1 MKAKQIKSG
10 FLRQSILCRL
20 FCLGLILLCPTF
32 SFCLFPANLSRLGA
46 VVRTDTLPNVFSG
59 NHSDLNRLRLKLDAA
74 RLFNENQLPETKEVW
89 KTYRE
94 KLISEIIRRTG
105 MVINHELPLNL
116 KETAKIQ
123 LNGYS
128 IRNVFFQTRPG
139 VYVTANLYIP
149 DGEGKFPGVL
159 VMMGHSLFGRLEDR
173 YQSVGHTLALNG
185 YVALCL
191 DPWGAGERTTL
202 HGVFEDHGDE
212 NNLGSSLMNIGEPL
226 IGIEISDNIRG
237 VDLLCTLPSVDPKN
251 IGATGSSGGGNQT
264 IWLTAL
270 DNRVKAAVPVVS
282 AGTFESYIMG
292 TPCICEVLPGGLN
305 LTEEAEILSLV
316 APRAIKMCNHQKDNN
331 QAFQPSEM
339 IRSFKNAKPIF
350 EMYGTGNKISFQI
363 FDLTHGYFP
372 EDRQAMLG
380 WFDLHLKNKGD
391 GTFKKEIPFEI
402 LPKERLMVFPQ
413 GERDAQ
419 VIGTERYCKL
429 KGEELRLDFLGS
441 KVFDV
446 EKKRHELKGILGI
459 VNKPSI
465 SSVQEFSTRKGW
477 SRIALET
484 SDNKLIPVLLRL
496 PSGKAGEFTLVCNQE
511 GKQKISA
518 SLLDSL
524 ISTGQGIAIV
534 DLSGTGEAF
543 VNPNS
548 TDKNRNILI
557 LSRSLLWFGKTLI
570 GEWVNELEL
579 VSDFLQ
585 SKYHAVQIGVDANKE
600 VGVAALIFG
609 ALEERAISLSLRETP
624 VSYLFDNRENIDFF
638 SVAINIPGFLRWG
651 DISLAVALSGGTT
664 TFIDPVTMS
673 GRRITGGELEKCR
686 SEFKNIRKAS
696 KGQGNTL
703 FIEPGQNRQPD

>member
-1 MKAKQIKSG
+1 VKAKQVKSG
-10 FLRQSILCRL
+10 YQIQPILHRL
-20 FCLGLILLCPTF
+20 LWLWFTLLYPTC
-32 SFCLFPANLSRLGA
+32 SFCVFPPSFSHVGA
-46 VVRTDTLPNVFSG
+46 AERTDTLPNVFSD
-59 NHSDLNRLRLKLDAA
+59 NHSDLTSLRLKLDAA
-74 RLFNENQLPETKEVW
+74 RLFNENQLPKTKIEW
-89 KTYRE
+89 IIYRE

-105 MVINHELPLNL
+105 VVMNHKIPLNL

-128 IRNVFFQTRPG
+128 IRNIFFQTRPG

-149 DGEGKFPGVL
+149 DGKGKFPGVI

-191 DPWGAGERTTL
+191 DPWGAGERTTI

-226 IGIEISDNIRG
+226 MGIETSDNVRG
-237 VDLLCTLPSVDPKN
+237 VDLLCSFPYVDDQN

-264 IWLTAL
+264 MWLTAL

-305 LTEEAEILSLV
+305 LTEEAGILSLV
-316 APRAIKMCNHQKDNN
+316 APRAIKLCNHQKDNN

-339 IRSFKNAKPIF
+339 IRSFKNARPIF
-350 EMYGTGNKISFQI
+350 EMYGAGNKISYQV

-380 WFDLHLKNKGD
+380 WFDLHLKGIGN
-391 GTFKKEIPFEI
+391 GTPGKEIPFEL
-402 LPKERLMVFPQ
+402 LPKERLMVFPK
-413 GERDAQ
+413 GERDTQ
-419 VIGTERYCKL
+419 VVGTESYCKL
-429 KGEELRLDFLGS
+429 KGKELKDDFLGS
-441 KVFDV
+441 MVFDV
-446 EKKRHELKGILGI
+446 ERKRDGLREILGI
-459 VNKPSI
+459 GNKI
-465 SSVQEFSTRKGW
+465 SVKSFHEFSDLKGW

-496 PSGKAGEFTLVCNQE
+496 PSGKGLEFKIVCNPD
-511 GKQKISA
+511 GKQNIPGR
-518 SLLDSL
+518 LLDSL
-524 ISTGQGIAIV
+524 ISRGQGIAIV
-534 DLSGTGEAF
+534 DLSGTGE
-543 VNPNS
+543 VNLKPDS
-548 TDKNRNILI
+548 TEKKRNLLI

-570 GEWVNELEL
+570 GEWVNELDL

-585 SKYHAVQIGVDANKE
+585 SQYHAVKVGVDANKE
-600 VGVAALIFG
+600 AGIAALILV
-609 ALEERAISLSLRETP
+609 ALEKKPIDLNLRETP

-638 SVAINIPGFLRWG
+638 SVAVNIPGFLRWG
-651 DISLAVALSGGTT
+651 DISLAAAMSRGTIC
-664 TFIDPVTMS
+664 FIDPVTMS
-673 GRRITGGELEKCR
+673 GRKIAGAELEKWR
-686 SEFKNIRKAS
+686 LEFKNIRTVS
-696 KGQGNTL
+696 KGEGNAL
-703 FIEPGQNRQPD
+703 FVESGQNRLPE

>member
-20 FCLGLILLCPTF
+20 FCLGLILLCPTC

-305 LTEEAEILSLV
+305 LTEEAGILSLV

>member
-1 MKAKQIKSG
+1 
-10 FLRQSILCRL
+10 
-20 FCLGLILLCPTF
+20 
-32 SFCLFPANLSRLGA
+32 
-46 VVRTDTLPNVFSG
+46 
-59 NHSDLNRLRLKLDAA
+59 
-74 RLFNENQLPETKEVW
+74 
-89 KTYRE
+89 
-94 KLISEIIRRTG
+94 
-105 MVINHELPLNL
+105 
-116 KETAKIQ
+116 
-123 LNGYS
+123 
-128 IRNVFFQTRPG
+128 
-139 VYVTANLYIP
+139 
-149 DGEGKFPGVL
+149 
-159 VMMGHSLFGRLEDR
+159 
-173 YQSVGHTLALNG
+173 
-185 YVALCL
+185 
-191 DPWGAGERTTL
+191 
-202 HGVFEDHGDE
+202 
-212 NNLGSSLMNIGEPL
+212 
-226 IGIEISDNIRG
+226 
-237 VDLLCTLPSVDPKN
+237 
-251 IGATGSSGGGNQT
+251 
-264 IWLTAL
+264 
-270 DNRVKAAVPVVS
+270 
-282 AGTFESYIMG
+282 
-292 TPCICEVLPGGLN
+292 LPGGLN
-305 LTEEAEILSLV
+305 LTEEAGILSLV

>member
-1 MKAKQIKSG
+1 MKAKPEESG
-10 FLRQSILCRL
+10 YQKRANLCRL
-20 FCLGLILLCPTF
+20 LFLGFILLCPTC
-32 SFCLFPANLSRLGA
+32 SFCVFPANFSHVGA
-46 VVRTDTLPNVFSG
+46 VEPTDSLPNVFSE
-59 NHSDLNRLRLKLDAA
+59 NHSDLTSLRLKFDAA
-74 RLFNENQLPETKEVW
+74 RLFNENQLPETKGEW
-89 KTYRE
+89 TTSRE
-94 KLISEIIRRTG
+94 KLIGEIIHRTG
-105 MVINHELPLNL
+105 VLINHELPLNL

-128 IRNVFFQTRPG
+128 IRNIFFQTRPG

-149 DGEGKFPGVL
+149 DGKGRFPGVI

-185 YVALCL
+185 YVALCI
-191 DPWGAGERTTL
+191 DPWGAGERTTI

-226 IGIEISDNIRG
+226 MGIEISDNIRG
-237 VDLLCTLPSVDPKN
+237 VDLLCSLPYVDPKN

-264 IWLTAL
+264 MWLSAM

-305 LTEEAEILSLV
+305 LTEEAGILSLV
-316 APRAIKMCNHQKDNN
+316 APRAIKLCNHQKDNN
-331 QAFQPSEM
+331 QAFKPSEM
-339 IRSFKNAKPIF
+339 IRSYSNARSVFK
-350 EMYGTGNKISFQI
+350 MYEAQDKISFQL
-363 FDLTHGYFP
+363 FDLSHGYFP
-372 EDRQAMLG
+372 EDRQTMLG
-380 WFDLHLKNKGD
+380 WFDLHLKGI
-391 GTFKKEIPFEI
+391 GYGASKKEIPFEI
-402 LPKERLMVFPQ
+402 LPKERLMVFPR

-419 VIGTERYCKL
+419 VIGTESYCKL
-429 KGEELRLDFLGS
+429 KGEELRLNFLGS
-441 KVFDV
+441 KVFDI
-446 EKKRHELKGILGI
+446 ERKRQELREILGI
-459 VNKPSI
+459 GNKQLI
-465 SSVQEFSTRKGW
+465 RSVHEFSTCNGW

-496 PSGKAGEFTLVCNQE
+496 PSGKAGEFTLVCNQG
-511 GKQKISA
+511 GKQKISTR
-518 SLLDSL
+518 LLDSL
-524 ISTGQGIAIV
+524 ISTGQGVAIV
-534 DLSGTGEAF
+534 DLSGTGEAT

-548 TDKNRNILI
+548 TDRNRNLLI

-585 SKYHAVQIGVDANKE
+585 TKYYAVKISIDANKE
-600 VGVAALIFG
+600 AGVAALILG
-609 ALEERAISLSLRETP
+609 TLEGRAISLSLRETP

-638 SVAINIPGFLRWG
+638 SVGINISGFLRWG
-651 DISLAVALSGGTT
+651 DISLTAALSGGTI

-673 GRRITGGELEKCR
+673 GRKITGGELEKFR

-703 FIEPGQNRQPD
+703 FIETGQNR

>member
-32 SFCLFPANLSRLGA
+32 SFCLFPANLSRLGE

>member
-305 LTEEAEILSLV
+305 LTEEAGILSLV

-638 SVAINIPGFLRWG
+638 SVGINISGFLWWG

>member
-1 MKAKQIKSG
+1 VKAKQIKSG

-32 SFCLFPANLSRLGA
+32 SFCLFPANLSRLGE

-159 VMMGHSLFGRLEDR
+159 VMMGHSLFGRLEER

>member
-32 SFCLFPANLSRLGA
+32 SFCLFPANLSRLGE

-94 KLISEIIRRTG
+94 KLIPEIIRRTG

-305 LTEEAEILSLV
+305 LTEEAGILSLV

-391 GTFKKEIPFEI
+391 GTSKKEIPFEI

>member
-305 LTEEAEILSLV
+305 LTEEAGILSLV

>member
-305 LTEEAEILSLV
+305 LTEEAGILSLV

-496 PSGKAGEFTLVCNQE
+496 PSGKAGEFTLVCHQE

>member
-32 SFCLFPANLSRLGA
+32 SFCLFPANLSRLGE

-305 LTEEAEILSLV
+305 LTEEAGILSLV

-391 GTFKKEIPFEI
+391 GTSKKEIPFEI